1 MRSRV
6 WCSRNGIVAS
16 RRERHRARRRVAE
29 CSGNAKYV
37 KRRMLNNGGIANE
50 KEAELEERL
59 MTGPTA
65 KCREQLAAAAA
76 AAVADAARWPRFR

>member
-1 MRSRV
+1 MIEGLIG
-6 WCSRNGIVAS
+6 CS
-16 RRERHRARRRVAE
+16 
-29 CSGNAKYV
+29 AKYV
-37 KRRMLNNGGIANE
+37 KRRMLNNGGIASE

-76 AAVADAARWPRFR
+76 AAAADAAARWPRCR